1 MEKKKTHM
9 KYGLV
14 TGLVMI
20 VLGVIFYLTGLV
32 FKDGMQYVTY
42 IPFLIGLI
50 LNAQAFTKA
59 NDGFVTYGNVFS
71 SCFKAS
77 AIITLLLLAWGLL
90 SMIIFPHMKDQMLDM
105 ARQKMTSNPK
115 MTDEQIDMA
124 MNMTK
129 KYWNVFMVAG
139 VVFGTL
145 FWGALLS
152 LIAAAIPKK
161 KGAAP
166 VQDM

>member
-1 MEKKKTHM
+1 M
-9 KYGLV
+9 KYGFI

-20 VLGVIFYLTGLV
+20 VIGAILYLTGV
-32 FKDGMQYVTY
+32 AFKPGMQYVTY

-50 LNAQAFTKA
+50 LNAQDFTKA

-71 SCFKAS
+71 SCFKAT
-77 AIITLLLLAWGLL
+77 AIITLLLLVWSLL
-90 SMIIFPHMKDQMLDM
+90 SIALFPHMKEEAMEM
-105 ARQKMTSNPK
+105 ARQQMSKNPQ
-115 MTDEQIDMA
+115 MTDDQIEMA

-129 KYWNVFMVAG
+129 KYWNVFLVGG

-145 FWGALLS
+145 FVGAILS

-166 VQDM
+166 MQNM

>member
-1 MEKKKTHM
+1 MEKKNTHM
-9 KYGLV
+9 MYGFI
-14 TGLVMI
+14 TGLIMSAVGAI
-20 VLGVIFYLTGLV
+20 LYLSGVAL
-32 FKDGMQYVTY
+32 KPGMQYVSY

-59 NDGFVTYGNVFS
+59 NDGFVSYGNVFS
-71 SCFKAS
+71 SCFKAT
-77 AIITLLLLAWGLL
+77 AIITLILLLWSLL
-90 SMIIFPHMKDQMLDM
+90 SGVIFPHMKDEILEMTHKKM
-105 ARQKMTSNPK
+105 AENPK

-129 KYWNVFMVAG
+129 KYWTVFMVAG
-139 VVFGTL
+139 VVFITL
-145 FWGALLS
+145 FWGAIFS

-166 VQDM
+166 MQNI

>member
-1 MEKKKTHM
+1 MDKKNTHM

-14 TGLVMI
+14 IGLIMVVVGAI
-20 VLGVIFYLTGLV
+20 LYISGLAL
-32 FKDGMQYVTY
+32 KPGMQYVSY

-50 LNAQAFTKA
+50 LNANAFTKE

-71 SCFKAS
+71 SCFKAT
-77 AIITLLLLAWGLL
+77 AIVTLILLVWAVA
-90 SMIIFPHMKDQMLDM
+90 SMYIFPHMKDEILEMTRKKM
-105 ARQKMTSNPK
+105 AEDPK
-115 MTDEQIDMA
+115 MTDENMDMA

-139 VVFGTL
+139 VVFITL
-145 FWGALLS
+145 FWGAIFS

-166 VQDM
+166 MQ

>member
-1 MEKKKTHM
+1 MEKKNTHM

-14 TGLVMI
+14 TGLIMI
-20 VLGVIFYLTGLV
+20 AVGIILYLSGVA
-32 FKDGMQYVTY
+32 FKPGMQYVTY

-77 AIITLLLLAWGLL
+77 AIITLLLAAW
-90 SMIIFPHMKDQMLDM
+90 SFIIMKVFPHMMQEAMEM
-105 ARQKMTSNPK
+105 ARQQMVNKG
-115 MTDEQIDMA
+115 MTDEQIDMGMKMA
-124 MNMTK
+124 KST
-129 KYWNVFMVAG
+129 VFILGA

-145 FWGALLS
+145 FWGAILS
-152 LIAAAIPKK
+152 LIAAIIPKK

-166 VQDM
+166 MQDM

>member
-1 MEKKKTHM
+1 MKNTHM

-14 TGLVMI
+14 TGLIMVVVGAI
-20 VLGVIFYLTGLV
+20 LYISGVAL
-32 FKDGMQYVTY
+32 KPGMQYVSY

-50 LNAQAFTKA
+50 LNANAFTKE

-71 SCFKAS
+71 SGFKAS
-77 AIITLLLLAWGLL
+77 AIISLLLLLWSIV
-90 SMIIFPHMKDQMLDM
+90 SMFIFPHMKDEILEM
-105 ARQKMTSNPK
+105 ARKKMAENPK
-115 MTDEQIDMA
+115 MSDEDIDTA

-139 VVFGTL
+139 VIFTTL
-145 FWGALLS
+145 FWGAIFS

-166 VQDM
+166 MQ